1 MEEAALQQLGS
12 LDEKT
17 IREMLRQDP
26 EHPDRFASFFH
37 RYLQAMEDLHGRR
50 QQIKDDQVHQHVDQQ
65 VQAAQQRA
73 ALNRELK
80 LLVTL
85 PPPEA
90 AEDDGLSPAE
100 LLRLPPELVEVRS
113 PERLRAE
120 LRVAAGEDRNDPD
133 GDSRKVDT
141 MQARGN
147 VNLRE
152 ADFLATSD
160 TADFTDGTAVID
172 LTGSVV
178 VFIDRD
184 RMEADRFRYDRRTG
198 KKNAQGNVKFRFR
211 LPSQEGEAPADPAAE
226 TDGEA
231 AGAETTDDAT
241 DAAGQADAEQHGGS
255 ED

>member
-1 MEEAALQQLGS
+1 HAPAQTGDGDDTTSASPDPAVGADDADWVVGSAEEWEEDAAL
-12 LDEKT
+12 
-17 IREMLRQDP
+17 
-26 EHPDRFASFFH
+26 
-37 RYLQAMEDLHGRR
+37 GRR
-50 QQIKDDQVHQHVDQQ
+50 LLKGKVRID
-65 VQAAQQRA
+65 
-73 ALNRELK
+73 RE
-80 LLVTL
+80 
-85 PPPEA
+85 
-90 AEDDGLSPAE
+90 DGSGHLYADE
-100 LLRLPPELVEVRS
+100 VEMFY
-113 PERLRAE
+113 
-120 LRVAAGEDRNDPD
+120 DPD